1 MASSSPS
8 SDEVG
13 HHDTPSTIGTAFS
26 PDATGSSESKT
37 KARANAPT
45 SITLP
50 TLGRTHGDDVFLNA
64 PLPTSGDLHAGLSP
78 TADVFTPGFALS
90 PGVQTPRAHPPVG
103 HVAVRN
109 AAAHGVIGEG
119 AKGGAP
125 ANMLLPDLRNMNIAA
140 SESLTL
146 ADLAHSEGVF
156 STDEHVNR
164 SFIISLATPITSSRL
179 RTLELMDLGRLET
192 AGVIAATF
200 SDVREAK
207 QAYALCSH
215 SGWQVAPLNP
225 REAAFHQ
232 GAFNAG
238 QVSLFEGQV
247 IVAVYYDDRDQPPA
261 RAALAE
267 FRRQLRNFGSVKAMA
282 SFPSIQRNV
291 REFRVEYFDL
301 HGTARLLAA
310 GTITAEGFVFSAE
323 RFAPDLAAYTPPPAA
338 VYGRQVA
345 RAPVHLSAT
354 GRSTI
359 PVGTPGYEAL
369 LNTLQ
374 DGVGGRRNAGHAF
387 TRIDVQR
394 IELGLDVRTTVM
406 LRNIPNR
413 VTSLTLKEIL
423 DETSHGTYDFM
434 YLRIDFANNCN
445 VGYAFINFVDPL
457 AIIPFAEAHQGKRWN
472 AFNSDKIAEI
482 SYATIQGREN
492 LIEKFR
498 NSSVMLEHPDFRP
511 KLFYTGHG
519 AGAGQ
524 EEPFPGPNNL
534 QKMRRSVENAEHVG
548 LYRPSAFLSPGCP
561 PVMSPRSPGY
571 GFYDNPAQAIGSGSA
586 LPHSPATP
594 AMAKMQLV
602 KVNNA
607 TPCGPSADRDAHPNR
622 YESRLFAPRQG
633 QAYREEQRRRRSQF
647 DRGTPGAELEM
658 VDFRGAP
665 RGFGAVKAS
674 PPVDFQAASF
684 RKI

>member
-1 MASSSPS
+1 MGVSRRAGMASSSPS
-8 SDEVG
+8 SDGVG
-13 HHDTPSTIGTAFS
+13 HHDTPSTIPTTFS
-26 PDATGSSESKT
+26 PEAAGSNESKT
-37 KARANAPT
+37 KAKANAPT
-45 SITLP
+45 SIALP
-50 TLGRTHGDDVFLNA
+50 TLGRTHSDDVFLNA
-64 PLPTSGDLHAGLSP
+64 PLPTPGEGHPGLSP

-90 PGVQTPRAHPPVG
+90 PGANTPRAHAPVG
-103 HVAVRN
+103 RVSVRN
-109 AAAHGVIGEG
+109 AATHGVIGEG
-119 AKGGAP
+119 AKGCTP
-125 ANMLLPDLRNMNIAA
+125 AAMLLSDMRSMNIA
-140 SESLTL
+140 STESLTI
-146 ADLAHSEGVF
+146 ANLAHSEGVF
-156 STDEHVNR
+156 STDEH
-164 SFIISLATPITSSRL
+164 SAKLQ
-179 RTLELMDLGRLET
+179 TLELMDLGRLET
-192 AGVIAATF
+192 ASVIAATF

-215 SGWQVAPLNP
+215 SGWQVSPLNP

-267 FRRQLRNFGSVKAMA
+267 FRHQLRKFGSVKAMA
-282 SFPSIQRNV
+282 SLPALQRNV

-301 HGTARLLAA
+301 HGTARLLTA
-310 GTITAEGFVFSAE
+310 GTITADGFVFSAE
-323 RFAPDLAAYTPPPAA
+323 RFAPDLAAYDLPPAG
-338 VYGRQVA
+338 YGRQVA
-345 RAPVHLSAT
+345 RPPVHLSAT

-359 PVGTPGYEAL
+359 PAGTPGYESL

-413 VTSLTLKEIL
+413 VTSLTLKDIL
-423 DETSHGTYDFM
+423 DETSHGNYDFM

-524 EEPFPGPNNL
+524 EEAFPGPNNL

-548 LYRPSAFLSPGCP
+548 LYRPSAFLSPGYP
-561 PVMSPRSPGY
+561 PVISPSSPGR
-571 GFYDNPAQAIGSGSA
+571 GFYDTPARAIGSASRSFT
-586 LPHSPATP
+586 PPATP
-594 AMAKMQLV
+594 AMAKAQLV
-602 KVNNA
+602 RFNTTA
-607 TPCGPSADRDAHPNR
+607 PRGASAGRNGHPTCN
-622 YESRLFAPRQG
+622 ESRLFAPRQG

-658 VDFRGAP
+658 IDFRGAP
-665 RGFGAVKAS
+665 RAFGGMKGS
-674 PPVDFQAASF
+674 PTVDFHAAAF

>member
-1 MASSSPS
+1 MSS
-8 SDEVG
+8 
-13 HHDTPSTIGTAFS
+13 
-26 PDATGSSESKT
+26 
-37 KARANAPT
+37 
-45 SITLP
+45 
-50 TLGRTHGDDVFLNA
+50 GDDVFLNA
-64 PLPTSGDLHAGLSP
+64 PLPTPGEVHPGLSP

-90 PGVQTPRAHPPVG
+90 PSANTPRAHAPVG
-103 HVAVRN
+103 HVSVRK

-119 AKGGAP
+119 AKGYTPVA
-125 ANMLLPDLRNMNIAA
+125 MLLPDLRNMNVTSTETLTIAN
-140 SESLTL
+140 
-146 ADLAHSEGVF
+146 LAHSEGAF

-164 SFIISLATPITSSRL
+164 SFVISMATPITVGAFQTLIKASAHNLVKLLLTDHRYQSAKL
-179 RTLELMDLGRLET
+179 QTLELMDLGRLET

-215 SGWQVAPLNP
+215 SGWQVSPLNP

-238 QVSLFEGQV
+238 HVSLFEGQA
-247 IVAVYYDDRDQPPA
+247 IVAVYYDNRDQPPA
-261 RAALAE
+261 RAALTE
-267 FRRQLRNFGSVKAMA
+267 FRRRLRKFGSVKALA
-282 SFPSIQRNV
+282 SLPALQRNV

-301 HGTARLLAA
+301 HGTACLLAA
-310 GTITAEGFVFSAE
+310 GTITTDGFVFSAE
-323 RFAPDLAAYTPPPAA
+323 RFAPDLAAYGLPPAG
-338 VYGRQVA
+338 YGRQVA
-345 RAPVHLSAT
+345 RAPLHLSAT

-359 PVGTPGYEAL
+359 PAGTPGYEAL

-423 DETSHGTYDFM
+423 DETSHGNYDFM

-524 EEPFPGPNNL
+524 EEAFPGPNNL

-548 LYRPSAFLSPGCP
+548 LYRPGAFVRPGIA
-561 PVMSPRSPGY
+561 PVISPRSPGG
-571 GFYDNPAQAIGSGSA
+571 GFYDTPARAIGSASRSFT
-586 LPHSPATP
+586 PPTTP
-594 AMAKMQLV
+594 AMTKAQLV
-602 KVNNA
+602 KTHTA
-607 TPCGPSADRDAHPNR
+607 TPRGRSAGRYDDPKSYECREDKYFISTANQQPGALLTGPAG
-622 YESRLFAPRQG
+622 LFAPRQG

-658 VDFRGAP
+658 VDFRGGP
-665 RGFGAVKAS
+665 RAFGAMKGS
-674 PPVDFQAASF
+674 PTVDFQAASF
-684 RKI
+684 GKI